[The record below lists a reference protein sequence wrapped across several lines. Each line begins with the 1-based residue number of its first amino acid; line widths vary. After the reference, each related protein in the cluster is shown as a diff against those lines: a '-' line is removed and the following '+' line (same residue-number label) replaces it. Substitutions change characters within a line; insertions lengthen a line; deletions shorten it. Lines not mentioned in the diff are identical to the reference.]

1 MQLMKD
7 STKGT
12 AYVCLLTEYTT
23 EQNRTEQNRTNETSG
38 KYQFFT
44 SFNLMCHF

>member
-23 EQNRTEQNRTNETSG
+23 EQNRTEQMKRLANISFLPVSISCVTSD
-38 KYQFFT
+38 F
-44 SFNLMCHF
+44 